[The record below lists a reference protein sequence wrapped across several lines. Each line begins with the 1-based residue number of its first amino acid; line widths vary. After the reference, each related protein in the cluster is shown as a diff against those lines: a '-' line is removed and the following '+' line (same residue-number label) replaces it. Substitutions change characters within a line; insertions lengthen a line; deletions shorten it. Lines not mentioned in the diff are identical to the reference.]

1 MPPELKTLVGKSGT
15 AITPLRPAGVALI
28 DGHRV
33 DIVTRG
39 EFVETET
46 EVEVILVEGNRVVV
60 RRL

>member
-1 MPPELKTLVGKSGT
+1 MPPELKTLVGKSGKT
-15 AITPLRPAGVALI
+15 LTPLRPTGVALI

-39 EFVETET
+39 EFVETEI